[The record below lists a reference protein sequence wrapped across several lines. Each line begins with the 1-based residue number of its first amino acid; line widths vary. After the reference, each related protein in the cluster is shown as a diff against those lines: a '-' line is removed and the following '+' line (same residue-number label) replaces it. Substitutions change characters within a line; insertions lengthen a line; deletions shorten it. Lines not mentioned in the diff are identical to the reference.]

1 MGTRRA
7 TDQRS
12 LEKQDLAEESAAS
25 EAIAVQLRRLLEVAA
40 PASRGGGCTR
50 EANALRLSL
59 KGIWERGDPGLDAY
73 KETED
78 AVAFLDGFFAPLLS
92 PDAFTTAL
100 TGDRFL
106 RRYPGGT
113 ALTSQE
119 PGDPM
124 YVDYALRAFTPTF
137 LELDEALAEA
147 LPAPLDARL
156 ANFVAGVVV
165 LCSVPVRIA
174 YHHFHGTAAYT
185 VIAERHI
192 RVLVGARA
200 SARAAHAEMVLSGAA
215 GGRTLSSD
223 EEYVLVT
230 TLDAVQSMV
239 TTRLDSVTRF
249 QQDKADLPPRIR
261 VPAAELTQRVAAIQF
276 WVHGPPDNRRARL
289 GKPSTTGPE
298 DKPLPYY
305 GTVLDAGGERVHA
318 RSFYALP
325 ESWRAFEN
333 FCRLVCQAG
342 FSVYVNAC
350 SNAHGGRHPKHV
362 THREGVEF
370 DVDWTFTSSPGDTVR
385 NLARRRK
392 KYGTGIFRDVERDRY
407 FSLEPVPGDPQLH
420 SHRNIE
426 ALSTLVV
433 FQAAAL
439 SGLHRYLYSDVENM
453 ILAAEYLGWVVD
465 QSLFAQ
471 VGRKA
476 NIPVAEGVN
485 HADHLHGEVTSPV
498 TRCLDETVLT
508 TILHQALVRDAH
520 KEFSSTYLLPPW
532 QAPSSAPKTD
542 AGAQKPT
549 PREMRTTAFIH
560 LWAERAAAGL
570 PALLPVWLPTEDLQ
584 RRWLPE

>member
-7 TDQRS
+7 TDRRS
-12 LEKQDLAEESAAS
+12 QENQDLAEEFAAS
-25 EAIAVQLRRLLEVAA
+25 EVIAVQLRRLFETAA
-40 PASRGGGCTR
+40 PASRGGGFTR
-50 EANALRLSL
+50 EAKALQLSL
-59 KGIWERGDPGLDAY
+59 KGIWERPDPGLDAY

-78 AVAFLDGFFAPLLS
+78 AVTFLDGFFAPLLS
-92 PDAFTTAL
+92 PDGFHVAAR

-113 ALTSQE
+113 ALTSQV
-119 PGDPM
+119 PGDPV
-124 YVDYALRAFTPTF
+124 YVDYALRAFTGTF
-137 LELDEALAEA
+137 MELDEALGSA
-147 LPAPLDARL
+147 LAPPLGSRL

-185 VIAERHI
+185 VIADRHVK
-192 RVLVGARA
+192 VLARARA
-200 SARAAHAEMVLSGAA
+200 SARGAHAEMVLGGSGS
-215 GGRTLSSD
+215 GRALSSD
-223 EEYVLVT
+223 EEYLLVT
-230 TLDAVQSMV
+230 TLDVLQSMAG
-239 TTRLDSVTRF
+239 TKLDSVTRF
-249 QQDKADLPPRIR
+249 QQHKANLPPRTR
-261 VPAAELTQRVAAIQF
+261 VPAAELAQRMRAREF
-276 WVHGPPDNRRARL
+276 WVHGPPDNRQAQL
-289 GKPSTTGPE
+289 GKPSNAGPE

-305 GTVLDAGGERVHA
+305 GTVIDADGERLHA
-318 RSFYALP
+318 RSFHALP
-325 ESWRAFEN
+325 ESWQVFEN

-342 FSVYVNAC
+342 FTVYVNAC

-370 DVDWTFTSSPGDTVR
+370 DVDWTFTSNPSDKVR

-392 KYGTGIFRDVERDRY
+392 KYGTGIFRDVERDQY
-407 FSLEPVPGDPQLH
+407 FSLEPVPGDPELH

-426 ALSTLVV
+426 ALSALVV

-465 QSLFAQ
+465 QRLFAE

-476 NIPVAEGVN
+476 NIPVAEGAN
-485 HADHLHGEVTSPV
+485 HANHLHGEVPSPATS
-498 TRCLDETVLT
+498 RLDDAALT
-508 TILHQALVRDAH
+508 TIFHQALARDGH

-532 QAPSSAPKTD
+532 SAHPPKAD
-542 AGAQKPT
+542 EEEKEPT
-549 PREMRTTAFIH
+549 PQEKRVAAFIQ

-570 PALLPVWLPTEDLQ
+570 PALLPIWLPTEELE
-584 RRWLPE
+584 RRWLAE